1 MHEACVINGIPCE
14 TFTKYPQKC
23 TLCFRNAYYV
33 PVKQKPRKKYVGK
46 NSNRMGAKFE
56 KENHEANQKL
66 LASSNQTPNSGAG
79 KIKGDE
85 QISGIIHVMEELK
98 TKVKPKIARGSQTF
112 TIHKD
117 WLDKLTKEAQAEN
130 KEIWYLKFRFNETE
144 EDTYVVVDQN
154 IIMSMI
160 KTMTEDRKKARLAQG
175 EVDLAKAKAELLD
188 AENTKL
194 RAEIRLRETEL
205 RVLNDRIGEKDS
217 SDRQESKPR

>member
-1 MHEACVINGIPCE
+1 MSKGCVINGIPCE

-23 TLCFRNAYYV
+23 AMCFREAYYV
-33 PVKQKPRKKYVGK
+33 PVKQKPKKRYVGK

-56 KENHEANQKL
+56 KENHENNQKL

-79 KIKGDE
+79 RVKGDE
-85 QISGIIHVMEELK
+85 QISGIIHIMEELK
-98 TKVKPKIARGSQTF
+98 TRVKPKIARGSQTF
-112 TIHKD
+112 TIHKE

-130 KEIWYLKFRFNETE
+130 KEFWYLKFRFNETE
-144 EDTYVVVDQN
+144 EDTYIVISQD

-160 KTMTEDRKKARLAQG
+160 KTMAEDRRKAKLAQG
-175 EVDLAKAKAELLD
+175 EIDLAKAKAELLD

-194 RAEIRLRETEL
+194 RAEIHLKETEL

-217 SDRQESKPR
+217 SDRQESKPG